1 MQDFFLLPPA
11 SYRQGVYRTC
21 GADPIMKISP
31 QSTRRA
37 QSIFVFLCELCVLC
51 GYLQRRLIWELS

>member
-21 GADPIMKISP
+21 GADPIMKISHRARGG
-31 QSTRRA
+31 RR
-37 QSIFVFLCELCVLC
+37 VFLSFSVNSVFSVVIYK
-51 GYLQRRLIWELS
+51 GD